1 MRHFDTRDEAQ
12 DGLYTDV
19 ILADVEHLQVAL
31 RVLLQRC
38 TQLLEALA
46 LDQVQCQVQLLQ
58 GGVLPKRI
66 RDELTA

>member
-31 RVLLQRC
+31 RVLLKRC
-38 TQLLEALA
+38 TKLLEALA
-46 LDQVQCQVQLLQ
+46 LDQVQRQVQLLQ
-58 GGVLPKRI
+58 GGVLPQRF